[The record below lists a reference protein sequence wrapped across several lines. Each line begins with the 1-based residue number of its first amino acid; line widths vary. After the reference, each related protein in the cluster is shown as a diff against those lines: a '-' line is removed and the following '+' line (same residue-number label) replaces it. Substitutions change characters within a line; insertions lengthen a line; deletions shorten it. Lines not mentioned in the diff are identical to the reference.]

1 MKIVADHPLT
11 ESIEAVRGKY
21 ADVPTSVDEFL
32 ARKWERGQ

>member
-21 ADVPTSVDEFL
+21 ANVPTSVDDFL
-32 ARKWERGQ
+32 KRKREGEQ